1 MRAIVTGNRTYANA
15 EAIRSALRALPEAS
29 TVVHGGCP
37 TGSDVIADRL
47 ARPMGHVP
55 EIHPAEWHAHGP
67 AAGPIRNQ
75 AMVDLGADVC
85 LAFGELQ
92 RMKRGKMRN
101 TGTGDCADRCR
112 KAGIRVVHCAS
123 GGAP

>member
-1 MRAIVTGNRTYANA
+1 MRAIVTGNRTWTNA
-15 EAIRSALRALPEAS
+15 EAIRAALRTLPESS

-37 TGSDVIADRL
+37 TGADIIADRI
-47 ARPMGHVP
+47 ARAMGHVP
-55 EIHPAEWHAHGP
+55 EVHPAEWHVHGN

-92 RMKRGKMRN
+92 RMKRGRMQN
-101 TGTGDCADRCR
+101 TGTGDCVERCR
-112 KAGIRVVHCAS
+112 KAGIRVVHV
-123 GGAP
+123 P